1 MKLDEIVLV
10 LKSSIGSMKNDI
22 SSTVSELKKLTSTTS
37 TVTQTMDKVSK
48 TIEPVASNLNKAT
61 SGVNTFNKAISEAP
75 KQSYIQLESE
85 LKRVKK
91 QYNDLN
97 GILKMYENSLV
108 GQSPESM
115 EKIKTSRLISTD
127 WDTGKTTVWADSFT
141 DAEQKLEL
149 LSQRMNQLRGQITAL
164 QSEGANAAQP
174 LKNSTDQASNSAK
187 KAADSSNSF
196 SQSMKNLKNN
206 VSKVS
211 STIGKVKNVFGSI
224 SKYFDVFNKSASK
237 GFDSLYFKLKKFGL
251 GLLGV
256 RTAMSFLTKAVH
268 AYMSFDSELQD
279 SIQNSYNMLGSL
291 LAPAIIYVANAFAT
305 AINYIYQFVTALTG
319 IDLVAKANARALQT
333 QAKAAKGAAAAQRG
347 LLAMD
352 EITNL
357 PTEPSGGGGSPA
369 AQIEIAK
376 VKPNEFLNTLMDA
389 LKKHKWHR
397 AGEIIAEGINR
408 GLKKINW
415 EKVRERAERTGYNI
429 ADFLNGVFELDWR
442 LLGRSIANAINTA
455 IDFVYG
461 FVTKLEWGR
470 IGAGI
475 GDSITSFFETFDFN
489 KLADSINNTLTGILN
504 MFSAAFA
511 HMDPELMGN
520 KISEFLLRIKWE
532 DIARLLVK
540 VLLTWVEISLRTQFY
555 IISSTLNSLFKDY
568 TEKLKTKF
576 EQSGK
581 TLGQKLGNA
590 LVWGLKYPLNNA
602 IRMINMTLNPIGT
615 VLGALYKFAGKNPP
629 SISSFKI
636 PYLATGTNEIM
647 SEGLYHLHEGEAVV
661 PKKYNP
667 AVDGYNGGADNR
679 QIIDLLIDLNASMI
693 QYAERPININMNSRK
708 VAEATYDD
716 IQMIHNNKNVSNV
729 MTRS

>member
-1 MKLDEIVLV
+1 MKLDEIILV

-61 SGVNTFNKAISEAP
+61 SSANTFNKTIGETP
-75 KQSYIQLESE
+75 KQSYSELSNE
-85 LKRVKK
+85 LKRVQKD
-91 QYNDLN
+91 YDRLN
-97 GILKMYENSLV
+97 TIMNA
-108 GQSPESM
+108 M
-115 EKIKTSRLISTD
+115 
-127 WDTGKTTVWADSFT
+127 KTTRTGMSLEERQKAESKPITRYDSNTYQTYKLADNWQ
-141 DAEQKLEL
+141 DAENKLA
-149 LSQRMNQLRGQITAL
+149 SYQQRMNSLKAQMSAIQN
-164 QSEGANAAQP
+164 EGANTFRP
-174 LKNSTDQASNSAK
+174 LKQSADEASRSVDNAK
-187 KAADSSNSF
+187 NKSSNF
-196 SQSMKNLKNN
+196 SRTMKSLKSTVSN
-206 VSKVS
+206 VSGAFNKVKGVFDG
-211 STIGKVKNVFGSI
+211 IGKFFNI
-224 SKYFDVFNKSASK
+224 FNKSASK

-268 AYMSFDSELQD
+268 AYMSFDSELQE

-357 PTEPSGGGGSPA
+357 PTEPGGGGGSPA
-369 AQIEIAK
+369 GQIEIAEI
-376 VKPNEFLNTLMDA
+376 KPNEFLNSLMDA

-408 GLKKINW
+408 GLEKINW
-415 EKVRERAERTGYNI
+415 EKVRERAEQTGYNI

-442 LLGRSIANAINTA
+442 LLGSSIANAINTA

-475 GDSITSFFETFDFN
+475 GDAITSFFETFDFN
-489 KLADSINNTLTGILN
+489 KLADSINNTLIGILN

-511 HMDPELMGN
+511 HMNPELMGD

-532 DIARLLVK
+532 DIAKLLVY
-540 VLLTWVEISLRTQFY
+540 VLLTWVEVSLRTQFRVVAA
-555 IISSTLNSLFKDY
+555 TLNSLFSNY
-568 TEKLKTKF
+568 ISKLKTKF
-576 EQSGK
+576 ENDGRS
-581 TLGQKLGNA
+581 LGQKIGDAFVWALKAALNRVIRIINTAINPIGNA
-590 LVWGLKYPLNNA
+590 LG
-602 IRMINMTLNPIGT
+602 I
-615 VLGALYKFAGKNPP
+615 LYKFAGKNPP
-629 SISSFKI
+629 AISSLKI

-693 QYAERPININMNSRK
+693 QYAERPININMDSKK
-708 VAEATYDD
+708 VAEATYDN
-716 IQMIHNNKNVSNV
+716 IQMIHNNKNVSGV

>member
-1 MKLDEIVLV
+1 MKLDEIILV

-48 TIEPVASNLNKAT
+48 TIEPVTKSLNNAT
-61 SGVNTFNKAISEAP
+61 NGADTFNKTLNNTP
-75 KQSYIQLESE
+75 KQSYSQLSNE
-85 LKRVKK
+85 LKSVQKEYDR
-91 QYNDLN
+91 LN
-97 GILKMYENSLV
+97 TIMNAL
-108 GQSPESM
+108 
-115 EKIKTSRLISTD
+115 
-127 WDTGKTTVWADSFT
+127 KTTGRGATLEERQKQESKPITRYDSNTYQTYKLADNWQ
-141 DAEQKLEL
+141 DAENKLA
-149 LSQRMNQLRGQITAL
+149 SYQQRMNSLKAQMSAI
-164 QSEGANAAQP
+164 QSEGANTFRP
-174 LKNSTDQASNSAK
+174 LKQSADEAGRSVDNAK
-187 KAADSSNSF
+187 NKSSSF
-196 SQSMKNLKNN
+196 SRTMKSLKSTVSN
-206 VSKVS
+206 VSGAFNKVKGVFDG
-211 STIGKVKNVFGSI
+211 IGKFFNI
-224 SKYFDVFNKSASK
+224 FNKSASK
-237 GFDSLYFKLKKFGL
+237 SFDSLYFKLKKFGL

-268 AYMSFDSELQD
+268 AYMSFDSELQE

-357 PTEPSGGGGSPA
+357 PTEPGGGGGSPA
-369 AQIEIAK
+369 GQIEIAEI
-376 VKPNEFLNTLMDA
+376 KPNEFLNSLIDA

-408 GLKKINW
+408 GLEKINW
-415 EKVRERAERTGYNI
+415 GKVRERAEQTGYNI

-442 LLGRSIANAINTA
+442 LLGGSIANAINTA

-475 GDSITSFFETFDFN
+475 GDAITSFFETFDFN

-511 HMDPELMGN
+511 HMDPELMGD

-532 DIARLLVK
+532 DIAKLLVN
-540 VLLTWVEISLRTQFY
+540 VLLTWVEVSLRTQFR
-555 IISSTLNSLFKDY
+555 IITSTLNSLFSNY
-568 TEKLKTKF
+568 INKLKTKF
-576 EQSGK
+576 ENDGRS
-581 TLGQKLGNA
+581 LGQKIGDAFVWALKAALNRVIRIINTAINPIGNA
-590 LVWGLKYPLNNA
+590 LG
-602 IRMINMTLNPIGT
+602 I
-615 VLGALYKFAGKNPP
+615 LYKFAGKNPP
-629 SISSFKI
+629 AISSLKI

-693 QYAERPININMNSRK
+693 QYAERPININMDSKK
-708 VAEATYDD
+708 VAEATYDN
-716 IQMIHNNKNVSNV
+716 IQMIHNNKNVSGV

>member
-1 MKLDEIVLV
+1 MKLDEIILV

-61 SGVNTFNKAISEAP
+61 SSANTFNKTIGETP
-75 KQSYIQLESE
+75 KQSYSE
-85 LKRVKK
+85 LSNELKK
-91 QYNDLN
+91 VQKDYDRLN
-97 GILKMYENSLV
+97 TIMNA
-108 GQSPESM
+108 M
-115 EKIKTSRLISTD
+115 
-127 WDTGKTTVWADSFT
+127 KTTRTGMSLEERQKAESKPITRYDSNTYQTYKLADNWQ
-141 DAEQKLEL
+141 DAENKLA
-149 LSQRMNQLRGQITAL
+149 SYQQRMNSLKAQMSAIQN
-164 QSEGANAAQP
+164 EGANTFRP
-174 LKNSTDQASNSAK
+174 LKQSADEASRSVDKAKNKSSGFSRTMKSLKSAV
-187 KAADSSNSF
+187 S
-196 SQSMKNLKNN
+196 N
-206 VSKVS
+206 VSGAFNKVKGVFDG
-211 STIGKVKNVFGSI
+211 IGKFFNI
-224 SKYFDVFNKSASK
+224 FNKSASK

-357 PTEPSGGGGSPA
+357 PTEPGGGGGSPA
-369 AQIEIAK
+369 GQIEIAEI
-376 VKPNEFLNTLMDA
+376 KPNEFLNSLIDA

-408 GLKKINW
+408 GLEKINW
-415 EKVRERAERTGYNI
+415 GKVRERAEQTGYNI

-442 LLGRSIANAINTA
+442 LLGGSIANAINTA

-475 GDSITSFFETFDFN
+475 GDAITSFFETFDFN

-511 HMDPELMGN
+511 HMDPELMGD

-532 DIARLLVK
+532 DIAKLLVN
-540 VLLTWVEISLRTQFY
+540 VLLAWVEVSLRTQFRVVAV
-555 IISSTLNSLFKDY
+555 TLNSLFKDY
-568 TEKLKTKF
+568 ISKLKTKF
-576 EQSGK
+576 ESDGRS
-581 TLGQKLGNA
+581 LGQKIGDAFVWA
-590 LVWGLKYPLNNA
+590 LKLPLNRAIAMINRFINPMGTALNA
-602 IRMINMTLNPIGT
+602 I
-615 VLGALYKFAGKNPP
+615 YKLAGRKAPFIA
-629 SISSFKI
+629 SLRI
-636 PYLATGTNEIM
+636 PYLATGTNEII

-667 AVDGYNGGADNR
+667 ATDGYNGGADNR
-679 QIIDLLIDLNASMI
+679 QIIDLLIDLNASMT
-693 QYAERPININMNSRK
+693 QYAERPININMDSKK
-708 VAEATYDD
+708 VAEATYDN
-716 IQMIHNNKNVSNV
+716 IQMIHNNKNVSGV